1 MSDVLHC
8 QYSISIN
15 GNSLSKDR
23 RECIESI
30 DIAETCD
37 GSDSCTLTV
46 VDPYFKYIGDN
57 IFIKEASISIKL
69 MWEGTTEVVKFK
81 GYISAI
87 DIDFPEEGSPRL
99 SIFCL
104 DNTHLM
110 NRKKKTRSWD
120 NTTNAKVIKK
130 IAAEYGF
137 KCVIQS
143 GYTFKKQDTISQS
156 NMTDIE
162 FCEYLASTE
171 REQFRCKL
179 VGSTLYYVKLG
190 LLSKPSAKVF
200 YRSKGYEIVSFS
212 PRINKETKREEVTHS
227 NIDAGNKKTDKGK
240 ATNSST
246 DREVQ
251 GSPVETSSTP
261 QGGDNQ
267 GGSSSS
273 NPEYVYNPKTG
284 TWICKP

>member
-1 MSDVLHC
+1 MSSVLHC
-8 QYSISIN
+8 FYTISIN
-15 GNSLSKDR
+15 GHSLSKDR

-37 GSDSCTLTV
+37 GSDSCTITV
-46 VDPYFKYIGDN
+46 KDPYFKYIGDN

-69 MWEGTTEVVKFK
+69 MWSGSDEVVNFK

-87 DIDFPEEGSPRL
+87 DIDFPAEGSPRL

-120 NTTNAKVIKK
+120 NTTTAKVIKK

-143 GYTFKKQDTISQS
+143 GYTFKKQETISQS

-179 VGSTLYYVKLG
+179 KSGTLYYVKLG
-190 LLSKPSAKVF
+190 LLSSPSAKVS
-200 YRSKGYEIVSFS
+200 YRKGGYEVISFS

-227 NIDAGNKKTDKGK
+227 DIDAGSKKKDEGT
-240 ATNSST
+240 ATNSNT

-251 GSPVETSSTP
+251 GTPVETSSTP
-261 QGGDNQ
+261 QGNN
-267 GGSSSS
+267 SSSGGAH
-273 NPEYVYNPKTG
+273 YVYNPQTG
-284 TWICKP
+284 GWDYIP